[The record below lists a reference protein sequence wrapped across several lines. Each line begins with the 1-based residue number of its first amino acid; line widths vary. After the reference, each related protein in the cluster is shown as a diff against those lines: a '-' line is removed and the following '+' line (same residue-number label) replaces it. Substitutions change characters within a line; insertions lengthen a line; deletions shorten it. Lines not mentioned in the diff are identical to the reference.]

1 MYVVQYFAP
10 YPCMEAGPSM
20 ELGPSMEPGPSM
32 EDIEHRVRQKYIAEV
47 QSRPATLK
55 KIHLYKSAKK
65 WRALLILALCLY

>member
-1 MYVVQYFAP
+1 MKP
-10 YPCMEAGPSM
+10 GPSM

-65 WRALLILALCLY
+65 IGGHC